1 MKIFRKYLT
10 EHRLY
15 KLFKIGIAL
24 KAIDGVLETIGGV
37 LLTILGKSELTATAA
52 LLTRH
57 ELSEDPHDVIA
68 NYIMNA
74 IHHISTNTTI
84 FAAIYLLIHGLI
96 KIGLVAALWNNKLW
110 AFPTAILFLF
120 AFLSY
125 QLYRFF
131 ISQSPALLILSVTDA
146 VIILLVW
153 HEYNY
158 IKEHGIKYLT
168 KNNAK

>member
-1 MKIFRKYLT
+1 MKIFRKHLT

-37 LLTILGKSELTATAA
+37 LLT
-52 LLTRH
+52 
-57 ELSEDPHDVIA
+57 A

-74 IHHISTNTTI
+74 IHHLSANTTI

-96 KIGLVAALWNNKLW
+96 KIGLVAALWKNKLW

-131 ISQSPALLILSVTDA
+131 ISHSPALLILSITDV

-158 IKEHGIKYLT
+158 IKEHGIKHL
-168 KNNAK
+168 NQE